1 MRSKAEV
8 GWRCRCPVWRGCE
21 EKADSSKEH
30 LGANTQ
36 HGEGDSEGMARVAA
50 DARDGEVQV
59 PGVLRARVPAAREL
73 AVVMAWRSVNYSL
86 PAALPFV
93 IPHTLFHS
101 RQLILSPSLSRVSLC
116 HIIMRSS
123 TSLLRGIA
131 RSTAPRTA
139 RVSHAERIPALAKRL
154 FHTPRTSAAIRPSLV
169 LSRARLPSTVRFE
182 SSAAPPTSTDAPDS
196 RLEREQVPSY
206 ELTFTCNVCK
216 TRSSHRLSKQ
226 GYHHGTVLI
235 QCPGCKNRHLIAD
248 HLKV

>member
-1 MRSKAEV
+1 MVKFK
-8 GWRCRCPVWRGCE
+8 CRACCGRGSPLH
-21 EKADSSKEH
+21 KSSPSSW
-30 LGANTQ
+30 LGARSIILCPLHFRSSYLT
-36 HGEGDSEGMARVAA
+36 RRFTVAN
-50 DARDGEVQV
+50 
-59 PGVLRARVPAAREL
+59 
-73 AVVMAWRSVNYSL
+73 S
-86 PAALPFV
+86 F
-93 IPHTLFHS
+93 FHHS
-101 RQLILSPSLSRVSLC
+101 SRVCLC
-116 HIIMRSS
+116 HTIMRSS

-139 RVSHAERIPALAKRL
+139 RIPRAERIPAPAKRL
-154 FHTPRTSAAIRPSLV
+154 FHTPRTSAAIRPSLTP
-169 LSRARLPSTVRFE
+169 SRARIPYTVRFE